1 MPLTGFALEVHD
13 KADIVK
19 VTSAFL
25 KVIPKGNRFTAIC
38 PFHAD
43 TNPSLSINP
52 EKNIFKCFVCGA
64 GGDSINFVRRYTGV
78 SFREAVERV
87 AQIMGIP
94 IPTSFGKQTAA
105 APKVTGA
112 QMALDDLQK
121 FYRMMLV
128 SPQGQRALDYLHNRG
143 MDDAT
148 IEKFGIGYAPAD
160 GTMAIRSLRDKMGRS
175 VEDLEEAGI
184 LSKGSAQ
191 LRDRYTER
199 IMFPIRDA
207 FGHTVGFSGRKYL
220 PDDPSDSKYINS
232 PETSLFIK
240 SKLLYNLDN
249 AWEPARKAGYIY
261 VLEGF
266 MDAIAV
272 TRAGIPAAVALMGTA
287 LTKEHIGLLQRLH
300 VQVRLCLDSDA
311 AGQLAERNNA
321 PLLSQA
327 GVPYRVVK
335 PFTQGKDADEVLHNA
350 GPEALVAAL
359 NNLLDALTFRLQTLE
374 PTSPDYLRSVDR
386 IIAESGAEISALS
399 PSEKELLIQ
408 NLVSSTNLNEDYW
421 RSVLTRSPAPA
432 PQLATPSVPQ
442 QEGPT
447 IGEATNLV
455 GTDRKVAKLVREARF
470 KLPSA
475 CVEDIVYL
483 KERRLGCDRVARLAS
498 CGWVEDREVVVIISK
513 TGCGKSFISQALGHA
528 ACRRLFTVRYAR
540 LADIMDDLNRC
551 RAAGDGSYYE
561 RMDAYKRVQLLI
573 VDDFLTTPIAT
584 QGAIDLF
591 EIMEAREG
599 RAATLIASQLE
610 PNEWYLRIEGELMAD
625 SILNRVATGARYI
638 DLDGPNMREYFAKKR
653 DS

>member
-386 IIAESGAEISALS
+386 IIAESGAEISVLS

-455 GTDRKVAKLVREARF
+455 GTDRKVAKLMAVDSLRAVSHLPNRPDVNAILTSETTILSYLIHSPAACDIAQSFFSDPTHSEFLIPLVKACSLEVMEIFEEEQMPQDGLSPAQVAEVGDRLAQQVEEDPQTFDGIAPVEAKTF
-470 KLPSA
+470 WELVCQQPIYHLDNIVTNMKNLLEQHEVKLGQYRIFNAAQTKSTDM
-475 CVEDIVYL
+475 EDIRAL
-483 KERRLGCDRVARLAS
+483 TEEKRRLIRN
-498 CGWVEDREVVVIISK
+498 
-513 TGCGKSFISQALGHA
+513 GK
-528 ACRRLFTVRYAR
+528 
-540 LADIMDDLNRC
+540 
-551 RAAGDGSYYE
+551 
-561 RMDAYKRVQLLI
+561 K
-573 VDDFLTTPIAT
+573 
-584 QGAIDLF
+584 
-591 EIMEAREG
+591 
-599 RAATLIASQLE
+599 
-610 PNEWYLRIEGELMAD
+610 
-625 SILNRVATGARYI
+625 
-638 DLDGPNMREYFAKKR
+638 KKR
-653 DS
+653 